1 MMMIEILKSIGLKN
15 ILAILFCLVCFSCG
29 YWCCSARYSTLIA
42 EYKLNA
48 EKQKNQLLQEI
59 SQQEQFSRETIAELE
74 RENLLNR
81 EKLKNEYEIIIA
93 NMHDKYTLRDSV
105 QCENNTRDAANVQ
118 EQKPSAANV
127 RCYTE
132 SELYSKI
139 EKSLAIGKECDQL
152 AEQYNTLLKVCK
164 VE

>member
-1 MMMIEILKSIGLKN
+1 MMIIEILKSIGLKN

-29 YWCCSARYSTLIA
+29 YWCCSARYSTLIT

-93 NMHDKYTLRDSV
+93 NMHDKYVLRDSV
-105 QCENNTRDAANVQ
+105 QCDSSRSSNSMQETKSNTS
-118 EQKPSAANV
+118 KL

-132 SELYSKI
+132 SELYRKI
-139 EKSLAIGKECDQL
+139 EQSLAIGKECDQL

>member
-1 MMMIEILKSIGLKN
+1 MMIIEILKSIGLKN

-59 SQQEQFSRETIAELE
+59 SQQEKFSRETINKIE
-74 RENLLNR
+74 RENL
-81 EKLKNEYEIIIA
+81 EKQEQLKNEYESIIA
-93 NMHDKYTLRDSV
+93 NMHDNYVLRDSV
-105 QCENNTRDAANVQ
+105 QCDSSRSSNSVQ
-118 EQKPSAANV
+118 ETKPNTGNI

-132 SELYSKI
+132 SELYRKI
-139 EKSLAIGKECDQL
+139 EKSLAIGQECDKL

>member
-1 MMMIEILKSIGLKN
+1 MMIIEILKSIGLKN

-29 YWCCSARYSTLIA
+29 YWCCSARYSTLIT

-59 SQQEQFSRETIAELE
+59 SQQEQFSRETINKIE
-74 RENLLNR
+74 RENL
-81 EKLKNEYEIIIA
+81 EKQEQLKNEYEIIIA

-105 QCENNTRDAANVQ
+105 QFDSSRSSNCMQETKSNTS
-118 EQKPSAANV
+118 KL

-132 SELYSKI
+132 SELYRKI
-139 EKSLAIGKECDQL
+139 EQSLAIGKECDQL

>member
-1 MMMIEILKSIGLKN
+1 MILSYV
-15 ILAILFCLVCFSCG
+15 FCFYCG
-29 YWCCSARYSTLIA
+29 YWFCSVGYTLEIK

-59 SQQEQFSRETIAELE
+59 SQQEQFSRETIAIIE
-74 RENLLNR
+74 RENL
-81 EKLKNEYEIIIA
+81 EKQEQLKNEYESIIA

-139 EKSLAIGKECDQL
+139 EKSLAIGKECDKL
-152 AEQYNTLLKVCK
+152 ANDYNALLKVCK
-164 VE
+164 VD

>member
-1 MMMIEILKSIGLKN
+1 MMIIEILKSIGLKN

-59 SQQEQFSRETIAELE
+59 SQQEQFSRETINKIE
-74 RENLLNR
+74 RENL
-81 EKLKNEYEIIIA
+81 EKQEQLKNEYETIISD
-93 NMHDKYTLRDSV
+93 MHNKYVLADSV
-105 QCENNTRDAANVQ
+105 QCDSSRSSSNVQ
-118 EQKPSAANV
+118 ETKPNTSNL

-132 SELYSKI
+132 AELYSKI

>member
-1 MMMIEILKSIGLKN
+1 MMIIEILKSIGLKN

-29 YWCCSARYSTLIA
+29 YWCCSARYSTLIT

-59 SQQEQFSRETIAELE
+59 SQQEQFSRETIAIIE
-74 RENLLNR
+74 RENL
-81 EKLKNEYEIIIA
+81 EKQEQLKNEYETIIA
-93 NMHDKYTLRDSV
+93 DMHNKYVLADSV

-118 EQKPSAANV
+118 EQKPNTSKL

-132 SELYSKI
+132 SELYRKI
-139 EKSLAIGKECDQL
+139 EKSLAIGKECDKL
-152 AEQYNTLLKVCK
+152 ALDYNALLKVCK
-164 VE
+164 ID

>member
-1 MMMIEILKSIGLKN
+1 MMIIEILKSIGLKN

-29 YWCCSARYSTLIA
+29 YWCCSARYSTLIT

-59 SQQEQFSRETIAELE
+59 SQQEQFSRETINKIE
-74 RENLLNR
+74 RENL
-81 EKLKNEYEIIIA
+81 EKQEQLKNEYETIIA
-93 NMHDKYTLRDSV
+93 DMHNKYVLADSV
-105 QCENNTRDAANVQ
+105 QCDSSRSTADMQ
-118 EQKPSAANV
+118 ETKSDTSKL

-132 SELYSKI
+132 SELYRKI
-139 EKSLAIGKECDQL
+139 EKSLAITKECDKL
-152 AEQYNTLLKVCK
+152 ANDYNALLKVCK

>member
-1 MMMIEILKSIGLKN
+1 MMIIEILKSIGLKN

-29 YWCCSARYSTLIA
+29 YWCCSARYSALIT

-59 SQQEQFSRETIAELE
+59 SQQEQFSRETIAIIE
-74 RENLLNR
+74 RENL
-81 EKLKNEYEIIIA
+81 EKQEQLKNEYESIIA
-93 NMHDKYTLRDSV
+93 NMHDNYVLRDSV
-105 QCENNTRDAANVQ
+105 QCDSSRSTADVQ
-118 EQKPSAANV
+118 EAKSNTSKL

-132 SELYSKI
+132 EQLLDKI
-139 EKSLAIGKECDQL
+139 KASMVIAQECDEL

>member
-1 MMMIEILKSIGLKN
+1 MMIIEILKSIGLKN

-29 YWCCSARYSTLIA
+29 YWCCSARYTTLIT

-59 SQQEQFSRETIAELE
+59 SQQEQFSRETIAIIE
-74 RENLLNR
+74 RENL
-81 EKLKNEYEIIIA
+81 EKQEQLKNEYESIIA

-118 EQKPSAANV
+118 ETKPNTSKL

-132 SELYSKI
+132 SELYRKI
-139 EKSLAIGKECDQL
+139 ERSLAITKECDKL
-152 AEQYNTLLKVCK
+152 ALDYNALLKVCK

>member
-1 MMMIEILKSIGLKN
+1 MMIIEILKSIGLKN

-59 SQQEQFSRETIAELE
+59 SQQEQFSRETIAIIE
-74 RENLLNR
+74 RENL
-81 EKLKNEYEIIIA
+81 EKQEQLKNEYETIIG
-93 NMHDKYTLRDSV
+93 NMRDKYILADSV
-105 QCENNTRDAANVQ
+105 QCDSSRSSSNVQ
-118 EQKPSAANV
+118 EAKPNTGNI

-132 SELYSKI
+132 AELYRKI
-139 EKSLAIGKECDQL
+139 EQSMAIAKECDKL
-152 AEQYNTLLKVCK
+152 ANDYNALLKVCK
-164 VE
+164 VD

>member
-1 MMMIEILKSIGLKN
+1 MMIIEILKSIGLKN

-29 YWCCSARYSTLIA
+29 YWCCSARYSTLIT

-105 QCENNTRDAANVQ
+105 QCNDSRSAADVQ
-118 EQKPSAANV
+118 ETKPNTSKL

-132 SELYSKI
+132 SELYRKI
-139 EKSLAIGKECDQL
+139 ERSLAITKECDKL
-152 AEQYNTLLKVCK
+152 ALDYNALLKVCK